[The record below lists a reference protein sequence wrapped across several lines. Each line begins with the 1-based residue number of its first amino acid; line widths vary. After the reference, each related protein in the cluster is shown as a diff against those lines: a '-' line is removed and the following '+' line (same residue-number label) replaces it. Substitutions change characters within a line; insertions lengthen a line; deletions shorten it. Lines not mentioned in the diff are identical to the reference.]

1 MRFLT
6 TLLLWLVTTV
16 ALAATIPALWAQ
28 HHLVDEHG
36 YADLAAAAAQDATL
50 QQAMADELA
59 DQLSTW
65 AAERGYQ
72 LDRSLVGDVA
82 RSYTGNA
89 GFPAQFAQANRIAH
103 RWMFTASIPQGGSA
117 DQWLI
122 DIAPMLS
129 DPSFRATVGDLD
141 LEVPETLTVPITVP
155 TDALRPGRL
164 ATVATWGPWVT
175 IAAAVLT
182 ILLALLTVAAARARG
197 KIIAALGVSA
207 LLVGGAGWA
216 VVEVLRGHIDAALNH
231 TDSGL
236 RQVAEV
242 MVNQAEAS
250 FHHWLNM
257 TLVAGG
263 GLVAFGV
270 VVAMLGAAL
279 RGDRVRPRGARV
291 SAPSPP

>member
-28 HHLVDEHG
+28 QNIVDEHG
-36 YADLAAAAAQDATL
+36 YADLAAAAAHDPML

-59 DQLSTW
+59 DQFTAW
-65 AAERGYQ
+65 AADRGYQ

-103 RWMFTASIPQGGSA
+103 RWMFTDTTPQGDA
-117 DQWLI
+117 ANQWLI

-129 DPSFRATVGDLD
+129 DPSFRETVGNLD

-155 TDALRPGRL
+155 TDTLRPGRL
-164 ATVATWGPWVT
+164 ATVATWGPWLT

-182 ILLALLTVAAARARG
+182 ALLALLTVAAARARG
-197 KIIAALGVSA
+197 KAIAALGVSA
-207 LLVGGAGWA
+207 LLVGGSGWA
-216 VVEVLRGHIDAALNH
+216 AVEVLRGHIGDALNH

-242 MVNQAEAS
+242 MVNQAEDS
-250 FHHWLNM
+250 LHHWLNL
-257 TLVAGG
+257 TLLGGG

-270 VVAMLGAAL
+270 VVAMLGSVL
-279 RGDRVRPRGARV
+279 GGKRVQRREPG
-291 SAPSPP
+291 